1 MSNEL
6 QTRQKTLLSE
16 INDPE
21 YDTYLQS
28 LPKDKLLRI
37 QNRINSYKTG
47 VYASAP
53 IVCYGPEK
61 CPFIGKCPIPTLN
74 KSGELEL
81 GEESLYPLG
90 RECLMER
97 EIVISQTKRYIN
109 YLNVDPSNPVEM
121 SIVNELALIELYKNR
136 CILVLSQGDKRG
148 QGRDFLMVDIVG
160 FNENGDKAETTK
172 LHPVTEMIEKLER
185 RKERWFDRLIETRDS
200 KAKLLTKLQDN
211 KNQSRVLEEIA
222 MLREALYSI
231 DATPSRK
238 EILIDDE

>member
-6 QTRQKTLLSE
+6 QTRQLELLE
-16 INDPE
+16 QFNDEE
-21 YDTYLQS
+21 YDKYLTK
-28 LPKDKLLRI
+28 LPQDQISRI

-53 IVCYGPEK
+53 IVCYGPSK
-61 CPFIGKCPIPTLN
+61 CPFIGKCPIPTLKEN
-74 KSGELEL
+74 GELDL
-81 GEESLYPLG
+81 GEDSYYPNG

-97 EIVISQTKRYIN
+97 EIVKQKTLEYIS
-109 YLNVDPSNPVEM
+109 YLNVDPGNPVEM

-136 CILVLSQGDKRG
+136 CVLVLSQGDKRG
-148 QGRDFLMVDIVG
+148 QGRDFMMVDIVG

-172 LHPVTEMIEKLER
+172 LHPVTDMIDKLER
-185 RKERWFDRLIETRDS
+185 RRERWLERLVETRDS
-200 KAKLLTKLQDN
+200 KAKLLTKMQEN

-222 MLREALYSI
+222 MLREALYAI
-231 DATPSRK
+231 DVTPSKR

>member
-1 MSNEL
+1 MSEEL
-6 QTRQKTLLSE
+6 QTRQVELLDKL
-16 INDPE
+16 NLDGYDE
-21 YDTYLQS
+21 YLS
-28 LPKDKLLRI
+28 RLPKADVTRI
-37 QNRINSYKTG
+37 KNRINAYKTG

-61 CPFIGKCPIPTLN
+61 CPFIAKCPIPTLN
-74 KSGELEL
+74 SSGELDL
-81 GEESLYPLG
+81 GEDYMYPIG
-90 RECLMER
+90 MECLMER
-97 EIVISQTKRYIN
+97 EIVREQTLQYVQ
-109 YLNVDPSNPVEM
+109 YLNVDPNNPVEM

-136 CILVLSQGDKRG
+136 CVLVLSQGDKRG
-148 QGRDFLMVDIVG
+148 QGRDFLMVDVIG

-185 RKERWFDRLIETRDS
+185 RKERWFERLVETRDS
-200 KAKLLTKLQDN
+200 KAKLLTKLQEN

-231 DATPSRK
+231 DATTSKK